1 MGSETNSE
9 DKRLSIPNWDKGDRP
24 RERMMAMGA
33 KALSDAELVA
43 ILIRAGTPS
52 RSALEVAR
60 EILAAAGNDLNA
72 LATSTP
78 TELMKRPG
86 VGEAKALS
94 ILAALELGQRRRATA
109 PRERP
114 RIATSAH
121 VFEELR
127 HKIADLHLEEFWM
140 LMLDRGLRLID
151 SKRISIGGVHGTVAD
166 PKVIFRKALEA
177 GASCIA
183 VAHNHPS
190 GQLRPSEEDIRLTKK
205 LMEGGR
211 FLDIIVQDH
220 IIIAGENYYSFADNG
235 QMS

>member
-1 MGSETNSE
+1 MGNEAASE
-9 DKRLSIPNWDKGDRP
+9 DRRLPITEWDKSDRP
-24 RERMMAMGA
+24 RERMLALGA
-33 KALSDAELVA
+33 KAMTDADLVA

-60 EILAAAGNDLNA
+60 EILSAAGNDLNK
-72 LATSTP
+72 LAAASAS
-78 TELMKRPG
+78 ELMKRPG

-94 ILAALELGQRRRATA
+94 IIAALELGLRRRAA
-109 PRERP
+109 SPRERP
-114 RIATSAH
+114 RISTSAH

-127 HKIADLHLEEFWM
+127 HKIADLHQEEFWM
-140 LMLDRGLRLID
+140 LLLDRGLRLID
-151 SKRISIGGVHGTVAD
+151 SRRVSIGGVHGTVAD

-205 LMEGGR
+205 LVEGGR
-211 FLDIIVQDH
+211 LVDIIVQDH
-220 IIIAGENYYSFADNG
+220 IIIAGDGYYSFADNG